1 MARPPP
7 SSSGPPHARNGPL
20 SSRLDVRGLADT
32 ATLRATVVRLAAAV
46 RCSGVTTAAVNACRA
61 GTSILESEW
70 RTDSRA
76 AVTPKLGETGTARR
90 SRLETKCGT
99 SIVCRR
105 PRRPAIAGASAWL
118 SADSRFVAKNSR
130 PSSVVE
136 APYRCWSQRA
146 RTACTANPPAKA
158 STANSAARRS
168 AGPAAGPRRSR
179 LLVTCRAH
187 RYGRDGARAARPP
200 GRAGG
205 RGRRSARRCRRRSR
219 TPRPPARRGGA
230 VPTRPRRGRR
240 APPPAGPSCCSGRR
254 VRCGGRPGTSGRG
267 SPVRPR

>member
-1 MARPPP
+1 MRKLHHMLRSYAMARPPP

-32 ATLRATVVRLAAAV
+32 ATLRATVVKLAAAV

-70 RTDSRA
+70 RTDSRT

-105 PRRPAIAGASAWL
+105 PRRLAIAGASAWL

-168 AGPAAGPRRSR
+168 AGPAAGPW
-179 LLVTCRAH
+179 
-187 RYGRDGARAARPP
+187 
-200 GRAGG
+200 
-205 RGRRSARRCRRRSR
+205 
-219 TPRPPARRGGA
+219 RGG
-230 VPTRPRRGRR
+230 
-240 APPPAGPSCCSGRR
+240 S
-254 VRCGGRPGTSGRG
+254 
-267 SPVRPR
+267 